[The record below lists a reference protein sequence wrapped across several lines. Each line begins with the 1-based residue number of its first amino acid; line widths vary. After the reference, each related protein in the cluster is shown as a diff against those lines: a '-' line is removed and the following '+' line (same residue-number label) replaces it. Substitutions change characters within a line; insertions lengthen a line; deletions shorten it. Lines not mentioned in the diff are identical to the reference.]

1 MGRYLMLDIGAGTL
15 DILYYDTRHDLHYK
29 AVVRS
34 PVRVVAD
41 EIRQISGKMVIT
53 GVEMGGGPVSQALI
67 ERAKKAEVVMT
78 PSAAATIHHD
88 PQRVIAQGIRIVD
101 PAQAEEMRAGSG
113 YNHLRLGDLQP
124 DRLRRLV
131 EGFGVAFEFDAVA
144 ICAQDH
150 GAAPPGVSHLD
161 FRHRMFRSVLDR
173 NPVPQALLY
182 RSDEVPAEMNRLS
195 AIAADARALPTS
207 RVYVMDSGMAAILG
221 ASLDGEAA
229 RHERILVL
237 DIATSHTVAAA
248 VEDGRVAGFFEY
260 HTADITAARLDQ
272 LLRQLPDGKLSHERI
287 LAEGGHGAYCRKAFG
302 FEGVQLILATGP
314 RRRLVCGAALP
325 IFWGAPW
332 GDNMMTGTVGLLE
345 AVRLRE
351 GLPPI
356 TYV

>member
-15 DILYYDTRHDLHYK
+15 DVLYYDTDHDLHYK

-41 EIRQISGKMVIT
+41 EIRQTGGNLVIT

-67 ERAKKAEVVMT
+67 DRARTADVVMT
-78 PSAAATIHHD
+78 PPAAATIHHD
-88 PQRVIAQGIRIVD
+88 PRRVTARGIRIVD
-101 PAQAEEMRAGSG
+101 TARAGELKAGSG
-113 YNHLRLGDLQP
+113 YDHLRLGDLQP
-124 DRLRRLV
+124 DRLRRIV

-161 FRHRMFRSVLDR
+161 FRHRLFRAVLDR

-182 RSDEVPAEMNRLS
+182 RSDAVPAEMNRLS
-195 AIAADARALPTS
+195 AIAADARTLPTA
-207 RVYVMDSGMAAILG
+207 RVYVMDSGIAAILG
-221 ASLDGEAA
+221 ACMDAEAA
-229 RHERILVL
+229 AHRRIIVL

-248 VEDGRVAGFFEY
+248 VEDGLVAGFFEY

-272 LLRQLPDGKLSHERI
+272 LLRLLPDGKLSHERI
-287 LAEGGHGAYCRKAFG
+287 LDEGGHGAYCRKAVG
-302 FEGVQLILATGP
+302 FQSVQLILATGP
-314 RRRLVCGAALP
+314 RRRLVADSTLP

-351 GLPPI
+351 GLSPI
-356 TYV
+356 PYV